1 MLLSSFLHIFGR
13 NTHHVEPSCTLDTLL
28 QTFKSESTHLA
39 LVKQVRVNEQVHKR
53 KKADG
58 VTL

>member
-28 QTFKSESTHLA
+28 QIFKSESTHLA
-39 LVKQVRVNEQVHKR
+39 LVKQVRVNEQVR
-53 KKADG
+53 K
-58 VTL
+58 